1 MSFLY
6 GVLGVIAV
14 QVLFAGGFLLGWM
27 ARKSYYRPEP
37 PDMTN
42 SEKQKLE
49 DMKAQQEAWRVM
61 QDYSV
66 ETAYGMNTEP
76 FGGEKK

>member
-14 QVLFAGGFLLGWM
+14 QALIAGGFFLGWKV
-27 ARKSYYRPEP
+27 RKNYYKPKT
-37 PDMTN
+37 PDMTAI
-42 SEKQKLE
+42 EKQKLE
-49 DMKAQQEAWRVM
+49 DMKAQQEAWRAM

-66 ETAYGMNTEP
+66 ETAYGLNTDLL
-76 FGGEKK
+76 GGESK

>member
-27 ARKSYYRPEP
+27 ARKSYYRPKA

-49 DMKAQQEAWRVM
+49 VM
-61 QDYSV
+61 
-66 ETAYGMNTEP
+66 
-76 FGGEKK
+76 